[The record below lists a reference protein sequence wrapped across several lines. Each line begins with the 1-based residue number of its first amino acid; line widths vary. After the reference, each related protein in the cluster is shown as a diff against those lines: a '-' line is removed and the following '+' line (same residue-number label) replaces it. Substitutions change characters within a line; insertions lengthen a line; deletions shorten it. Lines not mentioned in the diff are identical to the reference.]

1 MSNKKFI
8 LILMILILGCG
19 LVSYWRFKKFSQSLS
34 GVSLPKIEMPE
45 MKTEEMFF
53 PEKEGYKEFA
63 SPDGKLK
70 LKHSA
75 NWIESDQTL
84 LEQFNQEEV
93 VLKEAKI
100 LFFAYQ
106 FNFES
111 QALAFLMIEEISSE
125 KSLDEIIKD
134 VEKDVTEKEG
144 ELEIINSER
153 ENETALIEMKF
164 KKKMEPNFYAKEKI
178 FFGKEKTDLVVFT
191 TFEKDWPKFEEE
203 ANEIFDSIQ
212 FTSNP

>member
-8 LILMILILGCG
+8 LILIILILGCG
-19 LVSYWRFKKFSQSLS
+19 LASYWRFKKFSQSLTE
-34 GVSLPKIEMPE
+34 VNLPKIEMPE
-45 MKTEEMFF
+45 MKVGEMLF
-53 PEKEGYKEFA
+53 PTKEGYKEFA

-70 LKHSA
+70 LKYSA
-75 NWIESDQTL
+75 YWIESDQTL
-84 LEQFNQEEV
+84 LEQFNQEGV
-93 VLKEAKI
+93 VLREAKI
-100 LFFAYQ
+100 SFFAYQ
-106 FNFES
+106 FNFEN
-111 QALAFLMIEEISSE
+111 QALAFLVVEEISPE

-164 KKKMEPNFYAKEKI
+164 KRKMEPNFYAKEKI
-178 FFGKEKTDLVVFT
+178 FFGKEKTYLVAFT

-203 ANEIFDSIQ
+203 AGEILNSIEIL
-212 FTSNP
+212 